1 MGRFQ
6 KRLITVAALCLV
18 VTGKVCAQTL
28 HYDKPAVF
36 FEEALVIGNGTRQMR
51 TKAFLPSVKPYV
63 RAIMPRPTR
72 GSTMFRDISRRT
84 ISRWDSLP

>member
-36 FEEALVIGNGTRQMR
+36 FEEALVIGMILRFGQANPAT
-51 TKAFLPSVKPYV
+51 
-63 RAIMPRPTR
+63 
-72 GSTMFRDISRRT
+72 
-84 ISRWDSLP
+84 